1 MTMAPAPAYKT
12 GIGLRTPHYRGVLS
26 GRPDVGFLEV
36 HSENYFGDG
45 GQPLAVLERV
55 SHHYPI
61 SLHGVGL
68 SLGSAQSLDRAHLGK
83 LKTLVQ
89 RFDPW
94 LVSEHLAWVGADGV
108 FLNDLLPL
116 PYTEESFAVMA
127 IHVTQIQDAL
137 GRRILIENPSSYIAY
152 THSTIGEA
160 EFLAR
165 LAAETGCGLLLDV
178 NNVYV
183 SACNHGFDPAAYLRT
198 IPSYAVEQFHLAG
211 HAREEDLLIDTHDR
225 PVSEAVWKLY
235 RLALHIIGDRP
246 TLIERDSNLPPLQEL
261 VDEAAYADGLRRWA
275 SLGEARDAQAA

>member
-1 MTMAPAPAYKT
+1 MTMAPAPANKT

-26 GRPDVGFLEV
+26 ARPDVGFVEV

-68 SLGSAQSLDRAHLGK
+68 SLGSTQPLNQAHLRK
-83 LKTLVQ
+83 LKALSR

-94 LVSEHLAWVGADGV
+94 LVSEHLAWVGADGI

-127 IHVTQIQDAL
+127 MHVTQVQDAL

-152 THSTIGEA
+152 KHSTINEA

-183 SACNHGFDPAAYLRT
+183 SACNHGFDAAAYLRA
-198 IPSYAVEQFHLAG
+198 IPSYVVEEFHLAG
-211 HAREEDLLIDTHDR
+211 HAREDGLLIDTHDR

-246 TLIERDSNLPPLQEL
+246 TLIERDSNIPALQEL
-261 VDEAAYADGLRRWA
+261 VDEAAYADGQRRWE
-275 SLGEARDAQAA
+275 STGEAHDARAA